1 MKGKRQP
8 GSLVPASRAAIA
20 TTATTATIAMLTALA
35 VLMAL
40 PATPAGAHHSFA
52 AVYRPDESIQIEGKV
67 VQFLYRNPHSVLH
80 VLTEDATGATT
91 RWAVEWQGATQ
102 LGAGGVSAQSLKP
115 GDPVVVTG
123 SPGRVE
129 AEHRLLLRTITRTTD
144 GFGWGT
150 RAGEVVN

>member
-1 MKGKRQP
+1 MKGTRIP
-8 GSLVPASRAAIA
+8 VALGMAAALV
-20 TTATTATIAMLTALA
+20 ALA
-35 VLMAL
+35 AL
-40 PATPAGAHHSFA
+40 PAVAHHSFA
-52 AVYRPDESIQIEGKV
+52 AVYQANETIQIEGKV

-80 VLTEDATGATT
+80 VLAEGEAGATT

-102 LGAGGVSAQSLKP
+102 LGAGGVNAQTLKP

-129 AEHRLLLRTITRTTD
+129 AEHRMLLRTITRTTD